1 MQQYVTFVEKDLQI
15 FLKKFRSLGDHRPN
29 YFMAQ

>member
-15 FLKKFRSLGDHRPN
+15 FLKTFRSVGDHTPN
-29 YFMAQ
+29 YFMTQ